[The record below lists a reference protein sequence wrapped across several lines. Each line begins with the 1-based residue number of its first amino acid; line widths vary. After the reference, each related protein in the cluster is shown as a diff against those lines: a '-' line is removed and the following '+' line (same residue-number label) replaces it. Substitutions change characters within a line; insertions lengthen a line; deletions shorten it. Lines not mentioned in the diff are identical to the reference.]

1 MFNED
6 LGHNEG
12 NQQSPHSATKLTT
25 CCVEQDLM
33 FGEDEDFEICDEGQ
47 HNADD
52 DRFDEIVG
60 QLQEILI
67 EPGFE

>member
-1 MFNED
+1 
-6 LGHNEG
+6 
-12 NQQSPHSATKLTT
+12 
-25 CCVEQDLM
+25 M
-33 FGEDEDFEICDEGQ
+33 FGEDEDFEICDDGQ